1 MILSGHF
8 LIHSDGTPYEPW
20 ETTIAF
26 SEDKA
31 ELDFEASEK
40 NKEIE
45 ESLKRFQNLTEEIEQ
60 YEKRF
65 DDFRSLFN
73 YEPTKE
79 NFADWIMENL
89 IPDNL
94 QEFMDF
100 EESDEDNEY
109 SVVLNIAQEH
119 DFYEH
124 YYVRSFGIKQT

>member
-45 ESLKRFQNLTEEIEQ
+45 DALKRFQNLTEEIEQ
-60 YEKRF
+60 YEEKF
-65 DDFRSLFN
+65 DNFRSSFN
-73 YEPTKE
+73 YNPSSNEFLNWTLVNP
-79 NFADWIMENL
+79 

-100 EESDEDNEY
+100 EESNEDNEY
-109 SVVLNIAQEH
+109 SVTLSIVQEH

-124 YYVRSFGIKQT
+124 YYVRSFGSK

>member
-26 SEDKA
+26 SEDKK
-31 ELDFEASEK
+31 ELDFEASER
-40 NKEIE
+40 NTEIE
-45 ESLKRFQNLTEEIEQ
+45 DSLKRFQNLTEEMEQ
-60 YEKRF
+60 YERKF

-79 NFADWIMENL
+79 NFLDWINENP
-89 IPDNL
+89 IPENL

-100 EESDEDNEY
+100 EDENTEY
-109 SVVLNIAQEH
+109 SVELNIAQEH